1 MTISRLGALGLRLLS
16 VLAHAEERLAPIAAI
31 TSALT
36 ISLCVAAM
44 AAPPST
50 LYVSPS
56 GSDANPGTLAL
67 PFRTIDKARAAVRE
81 LNRAMASDIT
91 VYLRGGEYPLTQTLE
106 FNALDSGRNG
116 HNVVYA
122 AYPGENPII
131 TGARKLAGWTIH
143 DPVKGIY
150 KASAGG
156 LKFLQLYING
166 RRAVRARAPNPGQFY
181 RLKSWDVAGRRI
193 EINSAEAAGA
203 RLPGA
208 VMIVTKMWNQSH
220 LRIAGVTSS
229 QAGTFVTP
237 KEPERRETFEQEWPE
252 KLPDQPYYLV
262 NAYEFID
269 APGEWYLDT
278 ATSEVYYKLRP
289 GEALETLTAV
299 APALET
305 LVRARGTRRAPVE
318 NIHFRGLVF
327 EHSTWL
333 APDLS
338 GYVGVQA
345 MTTQA
350 GGVMPGAIELEYAH
364 ALRFERNIV
373 RQLGGS
379 GIVMVIGAHDN
390 QVIGNRVEDI
400 AGTAIAVDGADQ
412 PSDAAATSARNV
424 ISNNIVIRAGQDYAG
439 SVGIFAGYTDGTVIE
454 HNEVSDLPYSGIS
467 VGWGWTSKRT
477 ALRNNLIRYNHIH
490 HVMNLLADGGG
501 VYTLSKQPGTIIAEN
516 YIHDVRRGPWAGAY
530 SIAAVYLD
538 NGSSLI
544 TVRDN
549 VLKDVDERIYQ
560 QFEMPDSPG
569 AKNNTL
575 VNNDGSLSAVI
586 AEAGLE
592 KAYRDMKPSAE

>member
-1 MTISRLGALGLRLLS
+1 MTTRHGAL
-16 VLAHAEERLAPIAAI
+16 LAAAVAG
-31 TSALT
+31 ALT
-36 ISLCVAAM
+36 IGLCVAAV
-44 AAPPST
+44 AASPSA

-56 GSDANPGTLAL
+56 GSDANPGTLAA
-67 PFRTIDKARAAVRE
+67 PFRTIDKARAAVRA

-91 VYLRGGEYPLTQTLE
+91 VFLRGGEYPLTRTLE
-106 FNALDSGRNG
+106 FGALDSGRNG

-122 AYPGENPII
+122 AYPGEKPIL
-131 TGARKLAGWTIH
+131 TGGRKLADWTVH
-143 DPVKGIY
+143 DAAKGIY

-156 LKFLQLYING
+156 LKFLQLYVNG
-166 RRAVRARAPNPGQFY
+166 RRAIRARTPNPGQFY
-181 RLKSWDVAGRRI
+181 RLKSWDVAGKRI
-193 EINSAEAAGA
+193 EITGAEAVAGA
-203 RLPGA
+203 RLPG
-208 VMIVTKMWNQSH
+208 VTMIVTKMWNQSH
-220 LRIAGVTSS
+220 LRIAGVASS
-229 QAGTFVTP
+229 KAGAFVTP
-237 KEPERRETFEQEWPE
+237 EEPERRETFEQGWPE
-252 KLPDQPYYLV
+252 KLPDQPYYLE

-269 APGEWYLDT
+269 APGEWHLDA
-278 ATSEVYYKLRP
+278 ATDSVFYKIRP
-289 GEALETLTAV
+289 GEDPATLTAA

-305 LVRARGTRRAPVE
+305 LLGARGTRRAPVE

-333 APDLS
+333 APALS
-338 GYVGVQA
+338 GFVGVQA
-345 MTTQA
+345 MTTHA

-390 QVIGNRVEDI
+390 QVVGNRVEDV
-400 AGTAIAVDGADQ
+400 AGTAIAVDLSESRGVLQ

-424 ISNNIVIRAGQDYAG
+424 ISNNIVTRAGQDYAG
-439 SVGIFAGYTDGTVIE
+439 SVGIFAGYTDGAVIE

-501 VYTLSKQPGTIIAEN
+501 VYTLSKQPGTVIAEN
-516 YIHDVRRGPWAGAY
+516 YIHDVRRGPWGGAY
-530 SIAAVYLD
+530 AIAAVYLD

-544 TVRDN
+544 AVRDN
-549 VLKDVDERIYQ
+549 VLKDADERIYQ

-569 AKNNTL
+569 AVNNKL
-575 VNNDGSLSAVI
+575 ANNDGSSPTVI

-592 KAYRDMKPSAE
+592 KAYRDMIGGNR